1 MLGGLCIL
9 LGLWK
14 ARKDVIYGNS
24 LTWMPNIISNCRGRL
39 QLPGLL
45 VQVSFFRYLI
55 WRILNLLA
63 SSFVFGGRLRVTPV
77 LGLPTLSC
85 WIKANTAGVFC
96 DSRAAFMAA
105 LPILWVFAVVILLSF
120 KLFFHAIE
128 FAFDL
133 SWE

>member
-39 QLPGLL
+39 QLPGLP
-45 VQVSFFRYLI
+45 VQASFFRYLI

-63 SSFVFGGRLRVTPV
+63 SRFVLEGRLRVTPV

-85 WIKANTAGVFC
+85 WIKANTAGV
-96 DSRAAFMAA
+96 
-105 LPILWVFAVVILLSF
+105 LL
-120 KLFFHAIE
+120 
-128 FAFDL
+128 
-133 SWE
+133 